1 MNTNKIFAGL
11 LIAAAALVSCNK
23 PVTYPDYDYKTVYFA
38 SQFPIRTIV
47 LGEDL
52 NIDNT
57 LDNERKVS
65 IKATMGGVRENRN
78 EVVIGVRVDE
88 TLCNNLYFDATNPV
102 VPMPASYFSL
112 AAPEIRIPAGQLL
125 EGVNVQFTDAF
136 FADPKSLTNTYAI
149 PLKMTSVTG
158 ADSILKGRA
167 IVDNPNPVNAFNW
180 GVKPQDYTVYVVKF
194 VNTWH
199 GNYLRRGVDA
209 IEGKPAYPTLTRNV
223 VRRKEYVE
231 QDEIKLLTTRA
242 LNVVDLPIAIAGANN
257 ANQTMNLRL
266 TFDDKTGECVISA
279 AGTGYTATGKGK
291 FVKKGEKKSWG
302 NIDRDALYLE
312 YTIDHPQMTVVGK
325 DTLVMRDRAVA
336 PQYFTPVLR

>member
-11 LIAAAALVSCNK
+11 LIAAVALVSCNK
-23 PVTYPDYDYKTVYFA
+23 PVIYPDYDYKTVYFA

-52 NIDNT
+52 NIDNS

-65 IKATMGGVRENRN
+65 IKATMGGVRENKN

-88 TLCNNLYFDATNPV
+88 TL
-102 VPMPASYFSL
+102 
-112 AAPEIRIPAGQLL
+112 IPAGKLL
-125 EGVNVQFTDAF
+125 DGVNVQFTDAF

-180 GVKPQDYTVYVVKF
+180 GIKPQDYTVYVVKF

-223 VRRKEYVE
+223 VRRKDYVE

-242 LNVVDLPIAIAGANN
+242 LNIVDLPIAIAGANN

-302 NIDRDALYLE
+302 NIDRDAVYLE